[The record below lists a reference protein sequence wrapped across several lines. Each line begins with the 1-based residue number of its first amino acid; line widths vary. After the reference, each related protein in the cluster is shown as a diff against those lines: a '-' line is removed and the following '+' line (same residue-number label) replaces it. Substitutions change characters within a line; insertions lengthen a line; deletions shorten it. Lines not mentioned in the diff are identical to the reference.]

1 MEADFWHRRWRKNEI
16 RFHQNDFNRHLLKH
30 WPRLD
35 VEPGGRVF
43 VPLCGKS
50 RDLTWLAERGL
61 AVVGCEISEIAVE
74 AFFREAG
81 LTPQKALDGPVERW
95 SAGSIEI
102 LLGDFFK
109 LDRALIGM
117 VDMVYDR
124 ASLVAFPASMRPAY
138 VQTLAG
144 LMPPGTAMLLLTL
157 EYPQEEM
164 EGPPFSV
171 SEAEVRD
178 LFDGLSDVDLLES
191 VTDAFQDFPQFG
203 ERGLS
208 RLAEKAYRLRRR

>member
-1 MEADFWHRRWRKNEI
+1 MEADFWHSRWRSNQI
-16 RFHQNDFNRHLLKH
+16 GFHQHDFNRHLLKH
-30 WPRLD
+30 WPRLGA
-35 VEPGGRVF
+35 EPGARVF

-50 RDLTWLAERGL
+50 RDLIWLAERGH
-61 AVVGCEISEIAVE
+61 AVVGCEISDIAVA

-81 LTPQKALDGPVERW
+81 LTPQKAVDGPFERW
-95 SAGSIEI
+95 SAPSIEI

-109 LDRALIGM
+109 LDRALIGK
-117 VDMVYDR
+117 VDIVYDR

-138 VQTLAG
+138 VRALAG
-144 LMPPGTAMLLLTL
+144 LTLPDTVMLLLTL
-157 EYPQEEM
+157 EYPQDEM

-171 SEAEVRD
+171 PEAEIRD
-178 LFDGLSDVDLLES
+178 LFAGLADVELLES
-191 VTDAFQDFPQFG
+191 VLNAFQDFPRFR